1 MVLKMKTCP
10 DCGAELKS
18 DAKFCKKC
26 GCNLIESQDSERQCP
41 KCNAP
46 VPHNKKFC
54 SACGTSFVNHH
65 EIKVEN
71 ESRDDATDVFS
82 DPVGVVEVVTA
93 KSSDFEVLD
102 KEQEVDVVELVVI
115 TEHPV
120 AVEVLEESKLFDAK
134 TQQSNEQS
142 DDEAA
147 AKNIEEAYR
156 NELVQCDEPSM
167 VRRYYKPFIAATLTA
182 IVAAFGIS
190 WYMASE
196 SIEAPQKATQQPA
209 LPEPIPVSPQRTEV
223 LAPPQ
228 QPIQPVPNQVGVNP
242 IQNTPTPG
250 VATAPTPAAGV
261 SATQTQKKT
270 SQNQQDIN
278 RQRLQELKRQLG
290 QQ

>member
-1 MVLKMKTCP
+1 MVLKMRTCP
-10 DCGAELKS
+10 DCGAELKF

-26 GCNLIESQDSERQCP
+26 GCSVSESEDSERLCP

-46 VPHNKKFC
+46 VPHSKKFC
-54 SACGTSFVNHH
+54 GACGTSLMSHH
-65 EIKVEN
+65 EVKVEM
-71 ESRDDATDVFS
+71 ESHDDSTDDFS
-82 DPVGVVEVVTA
+82 DPVGVVEIVTG

-102 KEQEVDVVELVVI
+102 NEPKVDVAELVVI

-120 AVEVLEESKLFDAK
+120 AVEVLEESKSFDAK
-134 TQQSNEQS
+134 TQQS

-156 NELVQCDEPSM
+156 NELNQCDEPSI
-167 VRRYYKPFIAATLTA
+167 VRRYYKPFIAATLSA

-196 SIEAPQKATQQPA
+196 SIEAPQKTTQQPTVSEA
-209 LPEPIPVSPQRTEV
+209 IPAPPQRTEV
-223 LAPPQ
+223 LVTQ
-228 QPIQPVPNQVGVNP
+228 QQQIQPVPNQASVNH
-242 IQNTPTPG
+242 IQNTNAPG
-250 VATAPTPAAGV
+250 AETASSPAAGL
-261 SATQTQKKT
+261 SAAQTQKRT

-278 RQRLQELKRQLG
+278 RQRLLELKRQLG

>member
-54 SACGTSFVNHH
+54 GACGTSLVNHH

-71 ESRDDATDVFS
+71 ESRDDATEVFS

-93 KSSDFEVLD
+93 KSSDSEVLD
-102 KEQEVDVVELVVI
+102 KEPEVDVVELVVI

-120 AVEVLEESKLFDAK
+120 AVEVLEESKSFDAK

-156 NELVQCDEPSM
+156 NELNQCDEPSI
-167 VRRYYKPFIAATLTA
+167 VRRYYKPFIAATLSA

-196 SIEAPQKATQQPA
+196 SIEAPQKTTQQPTVSEA
-209 LPEPIPVSPQRTEV
+209 IPAPPQRTEV
-223 LAPPQ
+223 LVTPQ
-228 QPIQPVPNQVGVNP
+228 QQIQPVPNQASVNH
-242 IQNTPTPG
+242 IQNTNAPG
-250 VATAPTPAAGV
+250 AETGSSPAAGL
-261 SATQTQKKT
+261 SAAQTQKRT

-278 RQRLQELKRQLG
+278 RQRLLELKRQLG